1 VKLLGRTTQP
11 EDIDQ
16 CIDALRDRFLYRE
29 DQLGQLRA
37 MWVALLSRDIA
48 RSAVVFDDAEP
59 CRILAFGISA
69 R

>member
-1 VKLLGRTTQP
+1 
-11 EDIDQ
+11 
-16 CIDALRDRFLYRE
+16 
-29 DQLGQLRA
+29 